1 MLNYQTFSRSKQFP
15 YGLKNVLRNNTDFF
29 IGKRLRCTEDRIICS
44 DSLTHSLSLSLSL
57 LRTLFRKILQNYPK
71 FTVDLNSRT
80 IG

>member
-57 LRTLFRKILQNYPK
+57 
-71 FTVDLNSRT
+71 S
-80 IG
+80 